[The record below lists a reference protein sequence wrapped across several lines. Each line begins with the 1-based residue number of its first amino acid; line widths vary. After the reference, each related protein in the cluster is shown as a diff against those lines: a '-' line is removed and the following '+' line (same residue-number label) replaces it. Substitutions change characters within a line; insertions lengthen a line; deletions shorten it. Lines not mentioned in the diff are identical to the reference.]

1 MRKSLLAISLCFGF
15 ISLFAQ
21 NVVRGPYLQNPTSSS
36 IVVRWRTD
44 VPTDTKVQFGS
55 TLAGISN
62 TVLDTTTTTEH
73 RIVVNG
79 LLPKTSYFY
88 RIGNSNSMFT
98 AADANIYFTTFPLQN
113 VSIPTRIWAIGDFGK
128 ANDRQRRVRNA
139 FENYDWE
146 RKTDVWL
153 WLGDNAYQ
161 DGTDAEYSAKV
172 FDSVYAYGKLFQ
184 RMTFHPAPGNHDYN
198 SFSPV
203 YNTVDP
209 LVQTGTYLDVID
221 VPKQGENGGVPSG
234 TKQYYSFN
242 YGEVHFVS
250 INTELASISNSAHD
264 WLGIGA
270 NADSNFAHSPMR
282 QWLEQDLQQNKQ
294 RFTIVYFHQ
303 VPHTAGSHLSS
314 SLVEVQGAAIRKLW
328 CPLFEKYGVDIVLGG
343 HSHVYERSY
352 FMNGFFGDWSTLD
365 SSMILDSTIGSL
377 ASGKPYLKSFHGP
390 MAGKGTV
397 YVVCGN
403 AGSSTTSPPFT
414 CPIMLVED
422 GCDECVGSLIIDVN
436 KDTLTSK
443 YLKGDGSIGD
453 EFSIVK
459 TDFPLAVK
467 NEVNLTSIF
476 EVFPNPASTMFIIRI
491 RTEHSAELVLT
502 DVLGRKVW
510 EKKVDA
516 TSNEQLM
523 EVNTKE
529 LGLRKGEYILSKQD
543 ASGTVTQKVMIK

>member
-1 MRKSLLAISLCFGF
+1 
-15 ISLFAQ
+15 
-21 NVVRGPYLQNPTSSS
+21 
-36 IVVRWRTD
+36 
-44 VPTDTKVQFGS
+44 
-55 TLAGISN
+55 
-62 TVLDTTTTTEH
+62 
-73 RIVVNG
+73 
-79 LLPKTSYFY
+79 
-88 RIGNSNSMFT
+88 
-98 AADANIYFTTFPLQN
+98 
-113 VSIPTRIWAIGDFGK
+113 
-128 ANDRQRRVRNA
+128 
-139 FENYDWE
+139 
-146 RKTDVWL
+146 
-153 WLGDNAYQ
+153 
-161 DGTDAEYSAKV
+161 
-172 FDSVYAYGKLFQ
+172 
-184 RMTFHPAPGNHDYN
+184 
-198 SFSPV
+198 
-203 YNTVDP
+203 
-209 LVQTGTYLDVID
+209 
-221 VPKQGENGGVPSG
+221 
-234 TKQYYSFN
+234 
-242 YGEVHFVS
+242 
-250 INTELASISNSAHD
+250 
-264 WLGIGA
+264 
-270 NADSNFAHSPMR
+270 
-282 QWLEQDLQQNKQ
+282 
-294 RFTIVYFHQ
+294 
-303 VPHTAGSHLSS
+303 
-314 SLVEVQGAAIRKLW
+314 
-328 CPLFEKYGVDIVLGG
+328 
-343 HSHVYERSY
+343 
-352 FMNGFFGDWSTLD
+352 
-365 SSMILDSTIGSL
+365 
-377 ASGKPYLKSFHGP
+377 

>member
-1 MRKSLLAISLCFGF
+1 MRKSLLFITLCLGSM
-15 ISLFAQ
+15 SLFAQ
-21 NVVRGPYLQNPTSSS
+21 NVVRGPYLQNPTPSS

-44 VPTDTKVQFGS
+44 VPTDSKVQFGS

-62 TVLDTTTTTEH
+62 TILDTTTTTEH
-73 RIVVNG
+73 RVVVSG
-79 LLPKTSYFY
+79 LQPKTSYFY
-88 RIGNSNSMFT
+88 RIGNSSSMFT
-98 AADANIYFTTFPLQN
+98 SADANVYFTTFPLQN

-128 ANDRQRRVRNA
+128 ANDRQKRVRNA

-146 RKTDVWL
+146 HKTDVWL

-172 FDSVYAYGKLFQ
+172 FDTVFAYGNLFK

-203 YNTVDP
+203 FSTVDP

-250 INTELASISNSAHD
+250 INTELASLSNKDHD

-282 QWLEQDLQQNKQ
+282 AWLEQDLQQNTK

-303 VPHTAGSHLSS
+303 VPHTAGSHVSS
-314 SLVEVQGAAIRKLW
+314 SPIEIQGAAIRKKW

-352 FMNGFFGDWSTLD
+352 FMNGFFGDWNTLN

-377 ASGKPYLKSFHGP
+377 SSGKPYRKSFHGP

-403 AGSSTTSPPFT
+403 AGSSETNPPFT

-422 GCDECVGSLIIDVN
+422 GCDECVGSLVIDVN
-436 KDTLTSK
+436 KDTLTSR

-459 TDFPLAVK
+459 TDFPLAAK
-467 NEVNLTSIF
+467 NEVNPTSDF
-476 EVFPNPASTMFIIRI
+476 EVFPNPASTSFTVRLK
-491 RTEHSAELVLT
+491 AEQTSELILT
-502 DVLGRKVW
+502 DLLGRKVW
-510 EKKVDA
+510 EKKVEA
-516 TSNEQLM
+516 AHSEQQI
-523 EVNTKE
+523 EVTTKD
-529 LGLRKGEYILSKQD
+529 LGLRKGEYLLSKQD

>member
-1 MRKSLLAISLCFGF
+1 
-15 ISLFAQ
+15 
-21 NVVRGPYLQNPTSSS
+21 
-36 IVVRWRTD
+36 
-44 VPTDTKVQFGS
+44 VQFGR
-55 TLAGISN
+55 TLAGIFN
-62 TVLDTTTTTEH
+62 TVLDTATTTEH
-73 RIVVNG
+73 SVVVSG
-79 LLPKTSYFY
+79 LQSKTSYFY
-88 RIGNSNSMFT
+88 RIGNSSTMFT
-98 AADANIYFTTFPLQN
+98 AADANSYFTTFPLQN

-139 FENYDWE
+139 FENFDWE

-184 RMTFHPAPGNHDYN
+184 RMPFHPAPGNHDYN
-198 SFSPV
+198 SFSPL

-209 LVQTGTYLDVID
+209 FVQTGTYLDVID

-264 WLGIGA
+264 WLGIGV

-294 RFTIVYFHQ
+294 RFSIVYFHQ
-303 VPHTAGSHLSS
+303 VPHTAGSHISS
-314 SLVEVQGAAIRKLW
+314 SPAEIQMTAIRKLW

-352 FMNGFFGDWSTLD
+352 LMNGFFGEWSTLD

-377 ASGKPYLKSFHGP
+377 ASGKPYRKSFQGP

-403 AGSSTTSPPFT
+403 AGSSTTNPPFT
-414 CPIMLVED
+414 CPIMVVED
-422 GCDECVGSLIIDVN
+422 GCDECVGSLVIDVN
-436 KDTLTSK
+436 KDTLTSR
-443 YLKGDGSIGD
+443 YLKGDGTIGD

-459 TDFPLAVK
+459 TDFPLAAKSELNSSV
-467 NEVNLTSIF
+467 LF
-476 EVFPNPASTMFIIRI
+476 EVFPNPTETLFNIRLKA
-491 RTEHSAELVLT
+491 ESESELVLT
-502 DVLGRKVW
+502 NMLGRKVW
-510 EKKVDA
+510 QKKVIP
-516 TSNEQLM
+516 SHNEQLIK
-523 EVNTKE
+523 VYTKE
-529 LGLRKGEYILSKQD
+529 LGLQKGEYLLTKHD
-543 ASGTVTQKVMIK
+543 VFGTASQKLIVK

>member
-1 MRKSLLAISLCFGF
+1 MLCSCG

-21 NVVRGPYLQNPTSSS
+21 NLIRGPYLQNPTPTS
-36 IVVRWRTD
+36 IIVRWRTD
-44 VPTDTKVQFGS
+44 VATDSKVQFGS
-55 TLAGISN
+55 TLTGVSN
-62 TVLDTTTTTEH
+62 TILDTTKTTEH
-73 RIVVNG
+73 RIVVSG
-79 LLPKTSYFY
+79 LQAKTRYYY
-88 RIGNSNSMFT
+88 RIGNSASMYT
-98 AADANIYFTTFPLQN
+98 TADANIYFTTFPLQN

-128 ANDRQRRVRNA
+128 ANDRQKRVRDA
-139 FENYDWE
+139 FVNYDWE

-203 YNTVDP
+203 FNTVDP
-209 LVQTGTYLDVID
+209 LIQTGTYLDVID

-242 YGEVHFVS
+242 HGNVHFVS
-250 INTELASISNSAHD
+250 INTELASLSNPAHD
-264 WLGIGA
+264 WLGVGA
-270 NADSNFAHSPMR
+270 TPDSNFAHSPMR
-282 QWLEQDLQQNKQ
+282 KWLEDDLTQNTQ

-303 VPHTAGSHLSS
+303 VPHTAGSHISAS
-314 SLVEVQGAAIRKLW
+314 PIEIQGAAIRKLW

-352 FMNGFFGDWSTLD
+352 LMNGFFGEWSTLD
-365 SSMILDSTIGSL
+365 SSMIMDSTIGSL
-377 ASGKPYLKSFHGP
+377 ASGKPYRKTFHGP
-390 MAGKGTV
+390 QGGKGTV

-414 CPIMLVED
+414 CPIMIAED

-436 KDTLTSK
+436 GDTLTSK

-459 TDFPLAVK
+459 TVFPLALK
-467 NEVNLTSIF
+467 NELKSVAVLD
-476 EVFPNPASTMFIIRI
+476 VFPNPAT
-491 RTEHSAELVLT
+491 SAFSVKVKSDYDAVLVLT
-502 DVLGRKVW
+502 DLQGRKVW
-510 EKKVDA
+510 EKKLDA
-516 TSNEQLM
+516 NRNEQLIEM
-523 EVNTKE
+523 NARD
-529 LGLRKGEYILSKQD
+529 LGLHKGEYLLSLQNNMG
-543 ASGTVTQKVMIK
+543 AVSQKLMLK

>member
-1 MRKSLLAISLCFGF
+1 M
-15 ISLFAQ
+15 SLFAQ
-21 NVVRGPYLQNPTSSS
+21 NVVRGPYLQNPTPSS

-44 VPTDTKVQFGS
+44 VPTDSKVQFGS

-73 RIVVNG
+73 RVVVSG
-79 LLPKTSYFY
+79 LQPKSSYFY
-88 RIGNSNSMFT
+88 RIGNSSSMFT
-98 AADANIYFTTFPLQN
+98 APDANVYFTTFPLQN

-128 ANDRQRRVRNA
+128 ANLGQRRVRDA
-139 FENYDWE
+139 FVNYDWE
-146 RKTDVWL
+146 HKTDVWL

-172 FDSVYAYGKLFQ
+172 FDTVFAYGNLFK

-203 YNTVDP
+203 FGTVDP

-250 INTELASISNSAHD
+250 INTELASLSNKDHD

-270 NADSNFAHSPMR
+270 NADSNFARSPMR
-282 QWLEQDLQQNKQ
+282 AWLEQDLQQNTR

-303 VPHTAGSHLSS
+303 VPHTAGSHVSS
-314 SLVEVQGAAIRKLW
+314 SPIEIQGAAIRKKW

-352 FMNGFFGDWSTLD
+352 FMNGFFGDWNTLD

-377 ASGKPYLKSFHGP
+377 ASGKPYRKSFHGP

-403 AGSSTTSPPFT
+403 AGSSETNPPFT

-436 KDTLTSK
+436 KDTLTSR

-467 NEVNLTSIF
+467 NEVNPTAVF
-476 EVFPNPASTMFIIRI
+476 EVFPNPASTSFTIRLK
-491 RTEHSAELVLT
+491 AEQTSELILT
-502 DVLGRKVW
+502 DLLGRKIW
-510 EKKVDA
+510 DKKVDA
-516 TSNEQLM
+516 TPNELLIELNM
-523 EVNTKE
+523 KD
-529 LGLRKGEYILSKQD
+529 LGLRKGEYLLSKQE
-543 ASGTVTQKVMIK
+543 ASGTATLKVMIK